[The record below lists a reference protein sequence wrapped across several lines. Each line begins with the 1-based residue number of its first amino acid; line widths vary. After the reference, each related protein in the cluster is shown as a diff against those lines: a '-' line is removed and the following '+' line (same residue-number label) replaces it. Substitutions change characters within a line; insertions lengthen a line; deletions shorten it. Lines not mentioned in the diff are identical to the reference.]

1 MSDVGEPQLP
11 SHTKCGQ
18 QNVWSFLNALSLD
31 VGPSFPNTEAL
42 MPSIITIVQM
52 EPLKDFCSSLMLV
65 AAESY
70 IDRALPIA
78 DIDSQGRQQM
88 STDNL
93 QAKMI
98 EVEDLEW
105 QLLAGQVAVPQT
117 EAPIGYFAISLPKR
131 DRTGDPR
138 DYRGAC
144 CPYTTYW
151 RQHKNNKTWL

>member
-1 MSDVGEPQLP
+1 
-11 SHTKCGQ
+11 
-18 QNVWSFLNALSLD
+18 
-31 VGPSFPNTEAL
+31 

-52 EPLKDFCSSLMLV
+52 EPLEDFCSSLMLV

-93 QAKMI
+93 QAKMV

-105 QLLAGQVAVPQT
+105 QL
-117 EAPIGYFAISLPKR
+117 YFAISLPKR
-131 DRTGDPR
+131 VRTGDPR
-138 DYRGAC
+138 GYRGAC

>member
-1 MSDVGEPQLP
+1 
-11 SHTKCGQ
+11 
-18 QNVWSFLNALSLD
+18 
-31 VGPSFPNTEAL
+31 
-42 MPSIITIVQM
+42 MPSIITSVQTG
-52 EPLKDFCSSLMLV
+52 PLKDFCNSLMLV

-88 STDNL
+88 PMDNL
-93 QAKMI
+93 QAKMTGI
-98 EVEDLEW
+98 DDLEW
-105 QLLAGQVAVPQT
+105 QMLAGQLAEPQT

-138 DYRGAC
+138 DYGGAC

-151 RQHKNNKTWL
+151 RQHKYNETWL

>member
-1 MSDVGEPQLP
+1 
-11 SHTKCGQ
+11 
-18 QNVWSFLNALSLD
+18 
-31 VGPSFPNTEAL
+31 

-88 STDNL
+88 PMDNL
-93 QAKMI
+93 QAKMT
-98 EVEDLEW
+98 EVDDLEW

-117 EAPIGYFAISLPKR
+117 EVPIGYFAISLPKR
-131 DRTGDPR
+131 VRTGDPR
-138 DYRGAC
+138 GYGGAC
-144 CPYTTYW
+144 CPYATYW
-151 RQHKNNKTWL
+151 RQHKYNETWL